1 MQIES
6 VMEMGIT
13 NRGFVGF
20 VRSEFSPKQAFVGLK
35 RADSR
40 SLDAKQG
47 KQCIF

>member
-6 VMEMGIT
+6 VMGMGIT

-20 VRSEFSPKQAFVGLK
+20 ERSEFSPKQAFAGLK

-40 SLDAKQG
+40 SFDSQ
-47 KQCIF
+47 